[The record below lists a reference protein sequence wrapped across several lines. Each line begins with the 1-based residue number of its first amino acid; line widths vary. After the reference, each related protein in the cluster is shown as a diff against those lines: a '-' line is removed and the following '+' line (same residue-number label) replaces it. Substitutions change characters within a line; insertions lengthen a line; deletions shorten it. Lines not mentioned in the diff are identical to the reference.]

1 MNKCSVCPREC
12 GVNRSAGVGFCGVG
26 EEFFISR
33 IMAHRGEEPVISGTR
48 GSGAVFFGGCNLR
61 CVYCQ
66 NYEISRGGKGETF
79 SFGRLE
85 KAVFELIEQGV
96 HNIDFITAT
105 HYADR
110 LARFLEKTK
119 PKIPVPIVYNC
130 GGYESAEA
138 LKKLNGLID
147 VYLPDFKY
155 VDVEI
160 ARKYSSAPDYPT
172 VAENAIK
179 EMVRQRGKAVIK
191 GGIMQSGVII
201 RHLVLPSARKNGID
215 VMRVIAEK
223 FPSALVSIMRQY
235 TPEFNRS
242 EYKELS
248 RRITAFEYESVV
260 NEAVKLGLN
269 GFTQNKGCA
278 NPELTPSFDE
288 IF

>member
-1 MNKCSVCPREC
+1 MNKCCVCPREC

-79 SFGRLE
+79 SFERLE
-85 KAVFELIEQGV
+85 KAVFELIKKGV

-130 GGYESAEA
+130 GGYESAET
-138 LKKLNGLID
+138 LKKLDGLID

-155 VDVEI
+155 ADGDL

-172 VAENAIK
+172 VAENAIG

-278 NPELTPSFDE
+278 TAELTPSFDE